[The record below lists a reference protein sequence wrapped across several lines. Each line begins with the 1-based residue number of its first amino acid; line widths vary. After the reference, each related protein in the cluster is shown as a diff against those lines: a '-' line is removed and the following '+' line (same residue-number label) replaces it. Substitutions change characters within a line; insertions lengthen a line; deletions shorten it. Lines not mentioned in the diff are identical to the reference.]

1 MYLVKVER
9 TYRKLDNT
17 DDISELVAPE
27 IAPENSREFNPEI
40 KLEHEDWFYIEIDDD
55 HRTMIDR
62 KSVV

>member
-27 IAPENSREFNPEI
+27 IAPENSR
-40 KLEHEDWFYIEIDDD
+40 
-55 HRTMIDR
+55 T
-62 KSVV
+62 